1 VTVVLIVLAA
11 AFGSLIGSFL
21 NVVIHRLPLD
31 QPLGLLRRTR
41 SKCPN
46 CDATIR
52 WYDNIPLLSY
62 LALAGRCRACRW
74 RIPLR
79 YPVVEAV
86 TAALFA
92 LAALRAQQL
101 PWHPRWLGFGVAAA
115 FGAVCIAASAID
127 FQHKIL
133 PDKLTL
139 RVGPVICLIG
149 AVFVPGRAG
158 DVDGFHRTALF
169 GAELA
174 RMKPGEA
181 GVNPGLASLVVG
193 LAGVV
198 VGAGVIY
205 AIRWI
210 GSLLVRREAMGLG
223 DVKFMGMC
231 GLLLGPEAALLAIGV
246 AMVGGAV
253 LGVLIWIVTRNRE
266 IPFGP
271 FLALGALAVL
281 LYGAQI
287 DTFVFETY
295 PGWVTGAATGY

>member
-1 VTVVLIVLAA
+1 VTAVLIVLAA
-11 AFGSLIGSFL
+11 IFGSLIGSFL

-52 WYDNIPLLSY
+52 WHDNIPLLSY

-79 YPVVEAV
+79 YPIVEAV

-92 LAALRAQQL
+92 LVALRAQQL
-101 PWHPRWLGFGVAAA
+101 DWHPRWLGFGVAAA

-149 AVFVPGRAG
+149 AVFVPG
-158 DVDGFHRTALF
+158 FHGTALF
-169 GAELA
+169 GVELA
-174 RMKPGEA
+174 GMK
-181 GVNPGLASLVVG
+181 PGLASLVVG
-193 LAGVV
+193 LAGGI

-205 AIRWI
+205 VIRAL

-231 GLLLGPEAALLAIGV
+231 GLLLGPQGALLAIGV

-281 LYGAQI
+281 LYGAWI

-295 PGWVTGAATGY
+295 PGWITG

>member
-1 VTVVLIVLAA
+1 VTTVLVVLAA
-11 AFGSLIGSFL
+11 IFGSLIGSFL
-21 NVVIHRLPLD
+21 NVVIYRLPRGE
-31 QPLGLLRRTR
+31 PLGLLRRTR
-41 SKCPN
+41 SRCPN

-52 WYDNIPLLSY
+52 WHDNIPLLSY
-62 LALAGRCRACRW
+62 VALAGRCRACRW
-74 RIPLR
+74 HIPLR

-92 LAALRAQQL
+92 LVALRAQQL
-101 PWHPRWLGFGVAAA
+101 PWHPRWLGFAVAAA
-115 FGAVCIAASAID
+115 FAAVCIAASVID

-139 RVGPVICLIG
+139 RVGPVVALVG
-149 AVFVPGRAG
+149 AVFVPG
-158 DVDGFHRTALF
+158 FHGTAVF
-169 GAELA
+169 GAELTG
-174 RMKPGEA
+174 MK
-181 GVNPGLASLVVG
+181 PGLASLVVG
-193 LAGVV
+193 LAGGV

-231 GLLLGPEAALLAIGV
+231 GLILGPEVALLAIGV

-253 LGVLIWIVTRNRE
+253 LGVLIWLVTRNRE

-271 FLALGALAVL
+271 FLALGSLAVL
-281 LYGAQI
+281 CFGAAI

-295 PGWVTGAATGY
+295 PGWITG

>member
-1 VTVVLIVLAA
+1 VSAVLTVLAA
-11 AFGSLIGSFL
+11 IFGSLIGSFL
-21 NVVIHRLPLD
+21 NVVIHRLPRD
-31 QPLGLLRRTR
+31 EPLGLLKRTR

-46 CDATIR
+46 CEATIR
-52 WYDNIPLLSY
+52 WYDNIPLVSY
-62 LALAGRCRACRW
+62 LVLAGRCRECRW

-79 YPVVEAV
+79 YPIVEVV
-86 TAALFA
+86 TAAVFA

-101 PWHPRWLGFGVAAA
+101 EWHPRWLGFLVAAA

-127 FQHKIL
+127 FMHKIL

-149 AVFVPGRAG
+149 AIFVPGFHGTAVFGVHLAG
-158 DVDGFHRTALF
+158 
-169 GAELA
+169 
-174 RMKPGEA
+174 MK
-181 GVNPGLASLVVG
+181 PGLASLIVG
-193 LAGVV
+193 LIGGA

-205 AIRWI
+205 AIRWL
-210 GSLLVRREAMGLG
+210 GTLVVRREAMGLG

-231 GLLLGPEAALLAIGV
+231 GLLLGPGPALLAIGV
-246 AMVGGAV
+246 AMVGGAI
-253 LGVLIWIVTRNRE
+253 LGILIWIVTRNRE

-281 LYGAQI
+281 LYGTPI

-295 PGWVTGAATGY
+295 PGWFTGAATGY

>member
-1 VTVVLIVLAA
+1 VTVVLTVLAA
-11 AFGSLIGSFL
+11 IFGSLIGSFL
-21 NVVIHRLPLD
+21 NVVIHRLPKD
-31 QPLGLLRRTR
+31 EPLGLLRRTR

-52 WYDNIPLLSY
+52 WHDNIPLLSY
-62 LALAGRCRACRW
+62 LVLLGRCRACRW
-74 RIPLR
+74 KIPLR
-79 YPVVEAV
+79 YPLVEAV

-92 LAALRAQQL
+92 LAALRAQQI
-101 PWHPRWLGFGVAAA
+101 PWQPQWLGFAVAAA

-127 FQHKIL
+127 FQLKIL

-139 RVGPVICLIG
+139 RAGPVICLIG
-149 AVFVPGRAG
+149 ALFVP
-158 DVDGFHRTALF
+158 DFHGTAVF

-174 RMKPGEA
+174 GMKQ
-181 GVNPGLASLVVG
+181 GLASLVVG
-193 LAGVV
+193 LLGGA

-205 AIRWI
+205 AIRWL
-210 GSLLVRREAMGLG
+210 GTLVVRREAMGLG

-281 LYGAQI
+281 FYGAHI

-295 PGWVTGAATGY
+295 PGWITGPPTGY

>member
-1 VTVVLIVLAA
+1 VTIVLVVLAA
-11 AFGSLIGSFL
+11 VFGSLIGSFL
-21 NVVIHRLPLD
+21 NVVIYRLPRD
-31 QPLGLLRRTR
+31 EPLGLLRRTR

-46 CDATIR
+46 CDVTIR

-62 LALAGRCRACRW
+62 LALVGRCRACRW

-79 YPVVEAV
+79 YPLVEAV
-86 TAALFA
+86 TAAVFA
-92 LAALRAQQL
+92 VCALRAQQL
-101 PWHPRWLGFGVAAA
+101 PWDPRWLGFGVATA

-127 FQHKIL
+127 FQLKIL

-139 RVGPVICLIG
+139 RAGPVICLIG
-149 AVFVPGRAG
+149 AVFVPG
-158 DVDGFHRTALF
+158 FHGTALF

-174 RMKPGEA
+174 GMK
-181 GVNPGLASLVVG
+181 PGLASLVVG
-193 LAGVV
+193 LAGGVA
-198 VGAGVIY
+198 GAGVIY

-231 GLLLGPEAALLAIGV
+231 GLLLGPGPALLAIGV

-271 FLALGALAVL
+271 FLAFGALAVL
-281 LYGAQI
+281 FYGARI

-295 PGWVTGAATGY
+295 PGWVTGTAPAY

>member
-1 VTVVLIVLAA
+1 MTAVLIVLAA
-11 AFGSLIGSFL
+11 VFGSLIGSFL
-21 NVVIHRLPLD
+21 NVVIYRLPRD

-52 WYDNIPLLSY
+52 WHDNIPLLSY

-79 YPVVEAV
+79 YPIVEAV
-86 TAALFA
+86 TAAVFA
-92 LAALRAQQL
+92 LAALRALQL
-101 PWHPRWLGFGVAAA
+101 PWHPRWLGFLVAAA

-139 RVGPVICLIG
+139 RVGPVIGLIG
-149 AVFVPGRAG
+149 AVFVPG
-158 DVDGFHRTALF
+158 FHGTAVF

-174 RMKPGEA
+174 GMK
-181 GVNPGLASLVVG
+181 PGLASLVVG
-193 LAGVV
+193 LVGGA

-205 AIRWI
+205 AIRAI
-210 GSLLVRREAMGLG
+210 GSLIVRREAMGLG

-231 GLLLGPEAALLAIGV
+231 GLLLGPGSALLAIGV

-253 LGVLIWIVTRNRE
+253 LGVGIWIVTRNRE

-295 PGWVTGAATGY
+295 PGWVTGTATGY

>member
-21 NVVIHRLPLD
+21 NVVIYRLPRD
-31 QPLGLLRRTR
+31 EPLGLLRRTR

-92 LAALRAQQL
+92 LVALRAQHPQL
-101 PWHPRWLGFGVAAA
+101 PWDPRWLGFGVAAA

-149 AVFVPGRAG
+149 AVFVPG
-158 DVDGFHRTALF
+158 FHGTVLF

-281 LYGAQI
+281 FYGAQI

>member
-1 VTVVLIVLAA
+1 VTIVLVVLAA
-11 AFGSLIGSFL
+11 VFGSLIGSFL
-21 NVVIHRLPLD
+21 NVVIYRLPRD
-31 QPLGLLRRTR
+31 EPLGLLRRTR

-46 CDATIR
+46 CDVTIR

-62 LALAGRCRACRW
+62 LALVGRCRACRW

-79 YPVVEAV
+79 YPLVEAV
-86 TAALFA
+86 TAAVFA
-92 LAALRAQQL
+92 VCALRAQQL
-101 PWHPRWLGFGVAAA
+101 PWDPRWLGFGVATA

-127 FQHKIL
+127 FQLKIL

-139 RVGPVICLIG
+139 RAGPVICLIG
-149 AVFVPGRAG
+149 AVFVPG
-158 DVDGFHRTALF
+158 FHGTALF

-174 RMKPGEA
+174 GMK
-181 GVNPGLASLVVG
+181 PGLASLVVG
-193 LAGVV
+193 LAGGVA
-198 VGAGVIY
+198 GAGIIY
-205 AIRWI
+205 AIRWV

-231 GLLLGPEAALLAIGV
+231 GLLLGPGPALLAIGA

-281 LYGAQI
+281 FYGARI

-295 PGWVTGAATGY
+295 PGWVTGTAPAY

>member
-1 VTVVLIVLAA
+1 MTALLIGLAA
-11 AFGSLIGSFL
+11 VFGSLIGSFL
-21 NVVIHRLPLD
+21 NVVIYRLPRD
-31 QPLGLLRRTR
+31 EPLGLLRRTR
-41 SKCPN
+41 SKCPS

-62 LALAGRCRACRW
+62 LVLGGRCRACRW
-74 RIPLR
+74 RIPLW
-79 YPVVEAV
+79 YPLVEAV
-86 TAALFA
+86 TAILFA
-92 LAALRAQQL
+92 VCAMRAQQL

-115 FGAVCIAASAID
+115 FGAVCVAASVID
-127 FQHKIL
+127 FQWKIL

-149 AVFVPGRAG
+149 VVFVPG
-158 DVDGFHRTALF
+158 FHGTALF
-169 GAELA
+169 GAEITG
-174 RMKPGEA
+174 MK
-181 GVNPGLASLVVG
+181 PGLASLVVG
-193 LAGVV
+193 LAGGA

-205 AIRWI
+205 AIRWL

-231 GLLLGPEAALLAIGV
+231 GLLLGPGPVLVAIGV

>member
-1 VTVVLIVLAA
+1 VTIVLVVLAA
-11 AFGSLIGSFL
+11 VFGSLIGSFL
-21 NVVIHRLPLD
+21 NVVIYRLPRD
-31 QPLGLLRRTR
+31 EPLGLLRRTR

-46 CDATIR
+46 CDVTIR
-52 WYDNIPLLSY
+52 WYDNIPL
-62 LALAGRCRACRW
+62 
-74 RIPLR
+74 R
-79 YPVVEAV
+79 YPLVEAV
-86 TAALFA
+86 TAAVFA
-92 LAALRAQQL
+92 VCALRAQQL
-101 PWHPRWLGFGVAAA
+101 PWDPRWLGFGVATA

-127 FQHKIL
+127 FQLKIL

-139 RVGPVICLIG
+139 RAGPVICLIG
-149 AVFVPGRAG
+149 AVFVPG
-158 DVDGFHRTALF
+158 FHGTALF

-174 RMKPGEA
+174 GMK
-181 GVNPGLASLVVG
+181 PGLASLVVG
-193 LAGVV
+193 LAGGVA
-198 VGAGVIY
+198 GAGVIY

-231 GLLLGPEAALLAIGV
+231 GLLLGPGPALLAIGV

-271 FLALGALAVL
+271 FLAFGALAVL
-281 LYGAQI
+281 FYGARI

-295 PGWVTGAATGY
+295 PGWVTGTAPAY